1 MKGATR
7 LLVSTF
13 GGLVAVA
20 GIEHGIGEVL
30 QGSVRPGHLAILSW
44 PGPGPFQA
52 LGGEPAMTLLPS
64 LLAAG
69 IFTIL
74 VSAAFLVWAAL
85 FIERRHGAL
94 VLLLLCIPMLL
105 AGGGFSP
112 PILGAILAA
121 AASRINAPL
130 TRRRKR
136 LDLRVRHVLAAAWP
150 WSFGICLIAWLLM
163 FPGLVL
169 LNILTGL
176 NDTNLVLVLA
186 AAMLGFLV
194 LTMLTGFMR
203 DAEARGAADEA
214 VIPAHETGLATA
226 AGKLR

>member
-1 MKGATR
+1 MRSATR

-20 GIEHGIGEVL
+20 GIEHGIGEAL
-30 QGSVRPGHLAILSW
+30 QGGVATGSLTILSW
-44 PGPGPFQA
+44 PGTGPFEA
-52 LGGEPAMTLLPS
+52 LGGEPAMTILPNL
-64 LLAAG
+64 LLAG
-69 IFTIL
+69 IVTMLIS
-74 VSAAFLVWAAL
+74 VAFLVWAAF

-130 TRRRKR
+130 TCRHGR
-136 LDLRVRHVLAAAWP
+136 LGGRVRHILTAAWP

-169 LNILTGL
+169 LNILTRL
-176 NDTNLVLVLA
+176 SDTNLVLVLA
-186 AAMLGFLV
+186 AGMLGFLV
-194 LTMLTGFMR
+194 LTMLTGFVR
-203 DAEARGAADEA
+203 DAEAREPADEA
-214 VIPAHETGLATA
+214 VIRARATGRVTQA
-226 AGKLR
+226 AKLQ